1 MELQQTI
8 DKYYSRKKLADSI
21 CKYQL
26 YYQIGLG
33 SVVLESLGNLELTV
47 EKIKKLNLQINSQLI
62 ITAINEI
69 ILEMAEEN
77 DFDKL
82 FDQQLK
88 NLAFV
93 QMLSDFVNADKEL
106 INPKQ
111 FAQKIIDRIK
121 NNTFFDY
128 NMEQQFMADYK
139 VVYPNMLENITNEVA
154 SGIKAN
160 MLEVYRLDQY

>member
-106 INPKQ
+106 TNPKQ
-111 FAQKIIDRIK
+111 FAQKVIDRIK

-139 VVYPNMLENITNEVA
+139 VIYPNMLENITNEVA

>member
-106 INPKQ
+106 TNPKQ

>member
-106 INPKQ
+106 TNPKQ
-111 FAQKIIDRIK
+111 FAQKVIDRIK

-160 MLEVYRLDQY
+160 MLEVL

>member
-106 INPKQ
+106 TNPKQ

-160 MLEVYRLDQY
+160 MLEVL